1 MTDQTKTSKPVPVS
15 SSRNGFL
22 NTRTTTLIA
31 VVVLFL
37 LVAIF
42 VPW

>member
-1 MTDQTKTSKPVPVS
+1 MTDPTKTSKPVPVS

-22 NTRTTTLIA
+22 NARTTILLAVIVA
-31 VVVLFL
+31 VVLI
-37 LVAIF
+37 AIF